1 MQESRRT
8 TEVIF
13 ENSDLLAVYK
23 PKGLPT
29 VPLRNKEG
37 DSLLREIAS
46 DYPEVARVKAEKEW
60 EGGIIHRLDTPTS
73 GIVIAARNDET
84 YQYLINAQKNN
95 LIVKYYIA
103 RTSPRSELLPGFE
116 PFPYTFRVSTLE
128 IASYFRP
135 YGERGASVRP
145 VLNNHRYIKG
155 IIYTT
160 KANRTSEP
168 NTFECI
174 ITRGFRHQIRC
185 HLSWSGNPI
194 IGDDRY
200 GGAENE
206 DLLLEAVKVELPY
219 DGRILTIEV

>member
-13 ENSDLLAVYK
+13 ENSDLLAFYK

-37 DSLLREIAS
+37 DSLLKEMALC
-46 DYPEVARVKAEKEW
+46 YPEVALVKGEKEW

-84 YQYLINAQKNN
+84 YRYLINAQKNN
-95 LIVKYYIA
+95 LIIKHYIA

-116 PFPYTFRVSTLE
+116 SFPYSISGRKVGIT
-128 IASYFRP
+128 SYFRP

-145 VLNNHRYIKG
+145 VLNNSRLIKG
-155 IIYTT
+155 SLYTT
-160 KANRTSEP
+160 EVRRTSDAD
-168 NTFECI
+168 TFECI

-206 DLLLEAVKVELPY
+206 YLLLEAVKVEIPY
-219 DGRILTIEV
+219 GGRMLTIEV

>member
-8 TEVIF
+8 TELIF
-13 ENSDLLAVYK
+13 ENRDLLAFYK

-46 DYPEVARVKAEKEW
+46 DYPEVAQVKGTKEW

-84 YQYLINAQKNN
+84 YRYLINAQRNN
-95 LIVKYYIA
+95 LIIKHYIA
-103 RTSPRSELLPGFE
+103 RTIPVFDLLPGFE
-116 PFPYTFRVSTLE
+116 PFPYSFSGRSLE
-128 IASYFRP
+128 ITSYFRP

-145 VLNNHRYIKG
+145 VLNNSRYIRG
-155 IIYTT
+155 SLYTT
-160 KANRTSEP
+160 KIMRTSSTD
-168 NTFECI
+168 TFECV

-194 IGDDRY
+194 VGDDRY

-206 DLLLEAVKVELPY
+206 YLLLEAVKVEIPY
-219 DGRILTIEV
+219 EGRILTIEL